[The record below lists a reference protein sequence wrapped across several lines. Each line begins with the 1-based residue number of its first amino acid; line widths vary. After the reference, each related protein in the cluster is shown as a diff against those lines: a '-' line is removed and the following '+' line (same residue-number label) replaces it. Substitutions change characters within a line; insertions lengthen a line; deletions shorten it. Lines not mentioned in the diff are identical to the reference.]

1 MTNTQHD
8 AAPQHQTPAAVRD
21 VTFQRRMLGLE
32 ADKVYA
38 YLDQLADQ
46 LEATEKELTETRAE
60 NERLKAEVD
69 EYEQA
74 SERVNDQIVQMFS
87 QAQLI
92 AEEMVADVSRD
103 ARERIGQAR
112 EHERRIVE
120 EAVSAAG
127 QQVKSYAQT
136 AQAQMQSI
144 MESFASEVDQLGD
157 PSVSRDKRTPRQRPN
172 GTSIDALGD
181 FQIQVPYPSGPDSP
195 GSD

>member
-1 MTNTQHD
+1 MTNTEHQ
-8 AAPQHQTPAAVRD
+8 ATTKHQTPEAIRD
-21 VTFQRRMLGLE
+21 VTFQRKMLGLE
-32 ADKVYA
+32 ADKVYG

-46 LEATEKELTETRAE
+46 LQATDQALAEARTE
-60 NERLKAEVD
+60 NERLKAELD
-69 EYEQA
+69 EHEQA
-74 SERVNDQIVQMFS
+74 SERVNDQVVQMFS

-120 EAVSAAG
+120 EAVTAAG

-144 MESFASEVDQLGD
+144 MESFATEVTALGD
-157 PSVSRDKRTPRQRPN
+157 PSVARDRTPPRQRPN
-172 GTSIDALGD
+172 GTTHDDASD
-181 FQIQVPYPSGPDSP
+181 FQVWVPNTRGPASP
-195 GSD
+195 GND